1 MGEKFFLF
9 SFLLCL
15 PLAKAGLNFF
25 ISQQESFRVLGLVAE
40 LAYVRDGS
48 INDVAQHF
56 VVPVPSHIQELCF
69 VWVNA
74 DSKAVKYSIFTKD
87 NSMQSVNHVSLNIS
101 NQGVVPREPQIFCL
115 LLPCTTILPSKL
127 EVSMKI
133 NFTSFNNVTVLNV
146 VMKKDCSSEEFRNAE
161 HDVLSKVIPAEDSS
175 FMLYVAVGVAFGI
188 LLVSLAAA
196 SCFLCPKHN
205 LCHQQPPRTIV
216 PSGTALYSPVQ
227 ATCNEDLGA
236 ATLCV
241 NDPAAHQIVV
251 EDKTSFRLQRNNI
264 HIGSTLLEGTFGS
277 IFHATLQIPC
287 QPLKDVIVKTVKHN
301 AAEMQVRLMM
311 EEGTR
316 FQDLVHQNIYPLI
329 GIVDGDGCRPLLV
342 YPSVTYGNLKRWL
355 LYCRGSLD
363 GSLPH
368 PLCTQDLVTI
378 ALHVLRGV
386 QYLHQQNIIHKDLAT
401 RNCVIDDQFHVK
413 LTDMALSRDFFPN
426 DYHCLGDNENRPIK
440 WMAIESLT
448 RREFSTSSDIW
459 SFGVVLWEVTTL
471 AQQPY
476 VEIDPFEVG
485 RVLRDGYRLTQPI
498 NCPDELYAIM
508 AYCWASSKSDRP
520 TAPQLY
526 RELHQFHHQLNEYI

>member
-1 MGEKFFLF
+1 MGYNSIVFFFLL
-9 SFLLCL
+9 FLS
-15 PLAKAGLNFF
+15 LANAGLNFY

-87 NSMQSVNHVSLNIS
+87 NSMQPVNHVSLNIS

-115 LLPCTTILPSKL
+115 LLPCSTYLPSKL

-146 VMKKDCSSEEFRNAE
+146 VMKKDCSSDFRNVDQ
-161 HDVLSKVIPAEDSS
+161 DVLSKVIPAEDSS
-175 FMLYVAVGVAFGI
+175 FMLFVAVGIAFGV
-188 LLVSLAAA
+188 LVVSLAAA
-196 SCFLCPKHN
+196 S
-205 LCHQQPPRTIV
+205 
-216 PSGTALYSPVQ
+216 S
-227 ATCNEDLGA
+227 
-236 ATLCV
+236 
-241 NDPAAHQIVV
+241 AHQIVA
-251 EDKTSFRLQRNNI
+251 EDKPSFRLQRNNI
-264 HIGSTLLEGTFGS
+264 IIGKTLLEGTFGS
-277 IFHATLQIPC
+277 IFHATLQIPGI
-287 QPLKDVIVKTVKHN
+287 PLKDVIVKTVKNN
-301 AAEMQVRLMM
+301 AAETQVRLMM

-401 RNCVIDDQFHVK
+401 RNCVIDDLFHVK

-440 WMAIESLT
+440 WMAMESLT
-448 RREFSTSSDIW
+448 RREFSTASDIW

-485 RVLRDGYRLTQPI
+485 RVLRDGYRLTQPV

-508 AYCWASSKSDRP
+508 AYCWSSSKSDRP

-526 RELHQFHHQLNEYI
+526 RELHQFHQTLNEYI